1 MKREKKFSINFPSL
15 IYPTVMSLKKSNC
28 LVKYLLGLIKKACLY
43 VQKIATFIK
52 SFEILVRNCMG
63 KAEKSCCITFGFW
76 RLKFLGKS
84 LKIIT
89 GNNTVRYN
97 ISMVLT
103 VYTFLWP
110 LAFFYFS
117 LLMLQPLLKLL
128 LR

>member
-1 MKREKKFSINFPSL
+1 M
-15 IYPTVMSLKKSNC
+15 LK
-28 LVKYLLGLIKKACLY
+28 
-43 VQKIATFIK
+43 KIATFIK

-76 RLKFLGKS
+76 RLNFLEKS